1 MPSVIKTEK
10 NLRNL
15 QLGGAGGGPK
25 ETGLLMQCDILYE
38 SLEQKKK
45 KH

>member
-15 QLGGAGGGPK
+15 QLGGDEGGPK
-25 ETGLLMQCDILYE
+25 ETGLLL
-38 SLEQKKK
+38 
-45 KH
+45 